1 MFGRNCE
8 SEWRSVLG
16 LAALGKASLILRD
29 QSQAGEWYARAAET
43 AQQVIAM
50 TIIEIKP
57 HRNGWKVL
65 EGPGVEPVSGEKLGR
80 PNPRKAAQAFAQA
93 RFAFW
98 IRAAMSNAS
107 FRSMRRTEHC
117 DAVIRVYN
125 AAGNVI
131 DMHGHAGD
139 FTSSGCVN
147 PHFAVESS
155 DGFANHKT
163 RKTTG

>member
-16 LAALGKASLILRD
+16 LAALGEASLILRD

-50 TIIEIKP
+50 TIIETKP

-80 PNPRKAAQAFAQA
+80 SIRGKAAALALA
-93 RFAFW
+93 ERT
-98 IRAAMSNAS
+98 IAANPI
-107 FRSMRRTEHC
+107 EK
-117 DAVIRVYN
+117 DAVFGPM
-125 AAGNVI
+125 AAQMGEPDRAIAALEKLLSMPYAGLRDDVPAHSCGATARSNVLS
-131 DMHGHAGD
+131 
-139 FTSSGCVN
+139 TS
-147 PHFAVESS
+147 E
-155 DGFANHKT
+155 
-163 RKTTG
+163 